1 MEQKDTERVKRL
13 EDKSSDWIFDFLNLN
28 KGHNLP
34 EELVQ
39 SCLDVLISRH
49 GLCFVAISL
58 RDKKIWHKAYL
69 ILPEGFENETLSEIL
84 DIIEAK
90 PLVGN
95 EERKILSTF
104 LYRFPENLNEKLK
117 RVLKKFLDSKD
128 PEILQWLLC
137 LRLGFEEIKKSVREK
152 IIAGN
157 NIELILRVLRFNEL
171 PSELEKEGIK
181 KVIASKE
188 SVFIYYLLRNF
199 DLPQHQKIQ
208 VIEALLSQ
216 KNYAYSY
223 LILRNISNLPID
235 LQEEAIEIIRSKT
248 KPKPKPKPKEITS
261 LALKAIQQTLGPKW
275 ILMTYDLR
283 EQIKEI
289 DKDSSPDWRFE
300 RIGDEIPVVQDTLW
314 FLRDREQR
322 VIGDKTMTTGA
333 LLWIDHHRHNF
344 QVILLLDPSNFK
356 GYAYQANPEA
366 KTVAEAL
373 AYAFQLEPKKFKGFV
388 EEK

>member
-58 RDKKIWHKAYL
+58 RDKKIWHRAYL

-223 LILRNISNLPID
+223 LILRNIPNLPID
-235 LQEEAIEIIRSKT
+235 LQEEAIKIIQSKT
-248 KPKPKPKPKEITS
+248 KAEEITPG
-261 LALKAIQQTLGPKW
+261 ALKAIQQILGQRW
-275 ILMTYDLR
+275 ISLNSTLR
-283 EQIKEI
+283 EKVKGI
-289 DKDSSPDWRFE
+289 DSDSTPGWRFE
-300 RIGDEIPVVQDTLW
+300 RIGDEIPVFQNALW

-322 VIGDKTMTTGA
+322 IINEKTVTTGA
-333 LLWIDHHRHNF
+333 LLWLKNHGYNF

-356 GYAYQANPEA
+356 GYAYQADPEA

-373 AYAFQLEPKKFKGFV
+373 AYAFQLDPEKFKGFT

>member
-1 MEQKDTERVKRL
+1 MEEKDTKRVKRL
-13 EDKSSDWIFDFLNLN
+13 EDKDSDWIFDFLKSNE
-28 KGHNLP
+28 GYNLP
-34 EELVQ
+34 EKLVQ
-39 SCLDVLISRH
+39 NCLDVLISRH
-49 GLCFVAISL
+49 GLCSVAISL
-58 RDKKIWHKAYL
+58 RNKYIWHNTDV
-69 ILPEGFENETLSEIL
+69 ILPRGFKKETLSKIL
-84 DIIEAK
+84 DTIEAK

-95 EERKILSTF
+95 EERKTLDCFIRL
-104 LYRFPENLNEKLK
+104 FPENLNEKLK
-117 RVLKKFLDSKD
+117 RILKKFLVSKD
-128 PEILQWLLC
+128 SEILQWLLN
-137 LRLGFEEIKKSVREK
+137 LRSGFEEIKKSAIEE

-157 NIELILRVLRFNEL
+157 DIELISRVLRWEEL
-171 PSELEKEGIK
+171 SSELEEEGIK
-181 KVIASKE
+181 KVVASKE
-188 SVFIYYLLRNF
+188 LVFIYPLLIKLDF
-199 DLPQHQKIQ
+199 PEHQKIQ
-208 VIEALLSQ
+208 AIEILLSQ
-216 KNYAYSY
+216 KNPAYSY
-223 LILRNISNLPID
+223 LILRNIPNLPID

-248 KPKPKPKPKEITS
+248 KPKPKPKEITS

-300 RIGDEIPVVQDTLW
+300 RIGDEIPVFQDTLW

-322 VIGDKTMTTGA
+322 VIDDKTMTTGA
-333 LLWIDHHRHNF
+333 LLWIDHHRDNF

-373 AYAFQLEPKKFKGFV
+373 AYAFELDPEKFEGFV